1 MMSLGILSALI
12 RLLLQL
18 QLFIKTQDLFCSGK
32 CVMFSPRVRFHDELG
47 AASRQGR
54 DEMGGRVG

>member
-47 AASRQGR
+47 AASRQG
-54 DEMGGRVG
+54 